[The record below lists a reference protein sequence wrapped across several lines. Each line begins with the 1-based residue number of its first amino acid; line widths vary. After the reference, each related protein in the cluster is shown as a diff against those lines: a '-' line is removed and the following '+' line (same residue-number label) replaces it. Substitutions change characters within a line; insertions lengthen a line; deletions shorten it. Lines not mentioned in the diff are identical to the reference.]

1 MTVTVWKYPKRDE
14 WKSIMARPQMDLIAL
29 SRTVSDILE
38 SVRCEG
44 DDALRRYEKQFDR
57 VVLDALQVTPAEM
70 EEGIAAVPESLK
82 KAIRQAIDNIRK
94 FHASQAIEVKKV
106 ETSPGVWCWQK
117 PVGIEKVGLYVP
129 GGTAPLFS
137 MVLMLAVPAKIAG
150 CKEIV
155 LCTPPGRDGK
165 VHPAVLFA
173 AKVAGV
179 NRIFK
184 AGGIQAI
191 AAMAYGTE
199 SVPKV
204 YKIFGPGNQYVTAAK
219 QLVSLRDVAIDMP
232 AGPSEV
238 EVLADETANPIF
250 VAADLLSQAE
260 HGVDS
265 QAILITTSVEL
276 QQAVKVEVERQLALL
291 PRKEIAEK
299 SLANSKLIVVD
310 SMEEA
315 IELTNAYAPE
325 HLIIETEDYLS
336 VAERIVNVGSVF
348 LGSLTPESA
357 GDYASGTN
365 HTLPTNGYAKAY
377 SGVSLDS
384 FIRKITFQEIKP
396 EGLNIIGPAIELM
409 AANEQLDAHKNA
421 VSVRLGQLE
430 NGNEN

>member
-1 MTVTVWKYPKRDE
+1 MKVINYPKKGE
-14 WKSIMARPQMDLIAL
+14 WQEILKRPAL
-29 SRTVSDILE
+29 NTESLNDTVRGILNR
-38 SVRCEG
+38 VKTEG
-44 DDALRRYEKQFDR
+44 DKAVLEYEATFDK
-57 VVLDALQVTPAEM
+57 VQLNSLAVTPEEIREAEALVS
-70 EEGIAAVPESLK
+70 EELKAAILLAKENIETFH
-82 KAIRQAIDNIRK
+82 KAQT
-94 FHASQAIEVKKV
+94 FTGKKV
-106 ETSPGVWCWQK
+106 ETRPGVVCWQK
-117 PVGIEKVGLYVP
+117 AVGIEKVGLYVP

-137 MVLMLAVPAKIAG
+137 TVLMLAVPARIAG

-155 LCTPPGRDGK
+155 LCTPPNREGK
-165 VHPAVLFA
+165 VHPAILFA
-173 AKVAGV
+173 ASQAGV
-179 NRIFK
+179 SKIFK
-184 AGGIQAI
+184 AGGVQAI

-238 EVLADETANPIF
+238 EVLADESANPAY

-265 QAILITTSVEL
+265 QAILITTSPALIE
-276 QQAVKVEVERQLALL
+276 KVIEEVEQQLARL
-291 PRKEIAEK
+291 PRKEIASK
-299 SLANSKLIVVD
+299 SLENSKLILVNNLD
-310 SMEEA
+310 EA
-315 IELTNAYAPE
+315 IEMTNEYAPE
-325 HLIIETEDYLS
+325 HLILETEDYMV
-336 VAERIVNVGSVF
+336 VAEKITNAGSVF

-384 FIRKITFQEIKP
+384 FIRKITFQEISR
-396 EGLNIIGPAIELM
+396 EGIETIGPAIEIM

-421 VSVRLGQLE
+421 VTVRLNTLKQ
-430 NGNEN
+430 

>member
-1 MTVTVWKYPKRDE
+1 MILINYPDKSQWSELLKRPAMNTENLFDTVRE
-14 WKSIMARPQMDLIAL
+14 II
-29 SRTVSDILE
+29 
-38 SVRCEG
+38 
-44 DDALRRYEKQFDR
+44 DR
-57 VVLDALQVTPAEM
+57 VKTGGDRAVLELEEKFDQASLTSLAVTEAELQEADVLVDEK
-70 EEGIAAVPESLK
+70 LK
-82 KAIRQAIDNIRK
+82 SAIRLAKQNIEK
-94 FHASQAIEVKKV
+94 FHAAQRFEGKKV
-106 ETSPGVWCWQK
+106 ETMPGVMCWQK
-117 PVGIEKVGLYVP
+117 AVGIEKVGLYIP

-137 MVLMLAVPAKIAG
+137 TVLMLAVPAVIAG

-155 LCTPPGRDGK
+155 LCTPPNKEGK
-165 VHPAVLFA
+165 VHPAILFA
-173 AKVAGV
+173 AKTAGV
-179 NRIFK
+179 KRIFK
-184 AGGIQAI
+184 AGGVQAI

-238 EVLADETANPIF
+238 EVLADETANPVF

-265 QAILITTSVEL
+265 QAMLITTSRQL
-276 QQAVKVEVERQLALL
+276 QQSVKEEVERQLAVL
-291 PRKEIAEK
+291 PRKDIAAR
-299 SLANSKLIVVD
+299 SLANSKLIVVRD
-310 SMEEA
+310 MDEA
-315 IELTNAYAPE
+315 LELTNEYAPE
-325 HLIIETEDYLS
+325 HLIVETADYME
-336 VAERIVNVGSVF
+336 VANRVVNAGSVF
-348 LGSLTPESA
+348 LGSFSPESA

-396 EGLNIIGPAIELM
+396 EGIRNIGPAIEVM

-421 VSVRLGQLE
+421 VTVRLKTV
-430 NGNEN
+430 